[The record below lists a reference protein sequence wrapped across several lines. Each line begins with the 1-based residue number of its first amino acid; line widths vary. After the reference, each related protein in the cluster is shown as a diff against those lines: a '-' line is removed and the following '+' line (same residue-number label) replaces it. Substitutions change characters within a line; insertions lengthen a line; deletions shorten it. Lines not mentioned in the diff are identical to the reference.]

1 MKAQRKGL
9 SVRQEKAMKRH
20 SKHHTKK
27 HMESMKRSML
37 GGMTFT
43 AAHKKAIKEV
53 GK

>member
-1 MKAQRKGL
+1 MKTRKGL
-9 SVRQEKAMKRH
+9 SLRQEKTMKRH

-27 HMESMKRSML
+27 HMKFMKNAML

-43 AAHKKAIKEV
+43 KAHKQAMKEV

>member
-1 MKAQRKGL
+1 MKTRKGL
-9 SVRQEKAMKRH
+9 SLRQEKTMQRH
-20 SKHHTKK
+20 AKHHTKK
-27 HMESMKRSML
+27 HMKFMKRLML